1 MADKQKP
8 APQSGVKPRKIPM
21 RQCLGCNEHRPKA
34 ELLRVLRAPD
44 GSIGLDFTGK
54 KSGRGA
60 YICKSQA
67 CFEKLPRAGKR
78 IEKAFGCKL
87 PEELSAQLR
96 VEFERVRERELAA
109 ANQGDA
115 PSGAG

>member
-1 MADKQKP
+1 MSTKKVPLRMCVSCGEMRPQK
-8 APQSGVKPRKIPM
+8 
-21 RQCLGCNEHRPKA
+21 
-34 ELLRVLRAPD
+34 ELLRMVKTPEGA
-44 GSIGLDFTGK
+44 IELDFTGK
-54 KSGRGA
+54 KNGRGA

-96 VEFERVRERELAA
+96 EEFERVRERELAA

>member
-1 MADKQKP
+1 MCV
-8 APQSGVKPRKIPM
+8 SCGEM
-21 RQCLGCNEHRPKA
+21 RPKK
-34 ELLRVLRAPD
+34 ELLRMVKTPEGA
-44 GSIGLDFTGK
+44 IELDFTGK
-54 KSGRGA
+54 KNGRGA
-60 YICKSQA
+60 SICKSQA

-78 IEKAFGCKL
+78 NEKAFGCKL

-96 VEFERVRERELAA
+96 EEFERVRERELAA

>member
-1 MADKQKP
+1 MQNTVRK
-8 APQSGVKPRKIPM
+8 KIPE
-21 RQCLGCNEHRPKA
+21 RKCIGCGEKKAKNELIRIVR
-34 ELLRVLRAPD
+34 LPD
-44 GSIGLDFTGK
+44 DGGIEIDRTGK

-96 VEFERVRERELAA
+96 EEFERVRERELAA

>member
-1 MADKQKP
+1 MLKADR
-8 APQSGVKPRKIPM
+8 RKITA
-21 RQCLGCNEHRPKA
+21 KK
-34 ELLRVLRAPD
+34 ELLRMVKTPEGA
-44 GSIGLDFTGK
+44 IELDFTGK
-54 KSGRGA
+54 KNGRGA
-60 YICKSQA
+60 YICKSRA

-96 VEFERVRERELAA
+96 EEFERVRERELAA